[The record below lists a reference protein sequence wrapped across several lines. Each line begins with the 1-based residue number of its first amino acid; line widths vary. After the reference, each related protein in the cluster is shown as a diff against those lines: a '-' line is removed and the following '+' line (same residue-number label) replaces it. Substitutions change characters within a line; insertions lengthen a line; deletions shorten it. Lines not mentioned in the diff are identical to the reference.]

1 MFNKIS
7 NGRKCATFSHRH
19 ELGWGESTKGRGA
32 SPFLSQAAEAAM
44 THGKRRDIRTAIST
58 GSHSSC
64 RLSSSPYKF
73 HHFPHPPPVCSPL
86 FFHPSPIGRPH
97 HPLPFLLFEPCPT
110 VYKVALLNWKPQLC
124 RCYRLSSSSLL
135 VSFLA
140 IEPCLL
146 STPPETSS
154 SPSFGSNPV
163 QDARGWIGCHSWH
176 WLKVA
181 GFIGLA
187 PFFQLLFS
195 TWEEAGLDQKKTWL
209 DESIWIRSLGGK
221 FVCLSLSRAL
231 ITFSGYQRREGITI
245 ASVCFLCFVCGFLI
259 SPSSF
264 LARLDRFRVCFSPL
278 PFLFSSSFLPTFF
291 FNIVM
296 DVEQW
301 ERERERNGN
310 VYVDFAQRLGW

>member
-7 NGRKCATFSHRH
+7 NGRKRATFSHRH

-86 FFHPSPIGRPH
+86 FFHPSRIGRPH
-97 HPLPFLLFEPCPT
+97 HPLPSLLFEPCPT

-209 DESIWIRSLGGK
+209 DESVWIRSLGGK
-221 FVCLSLSRAL
+221 FVCLSLTCFDNFFWLSEEGGDNHRLGLFPVFRLRFSNFSKFLSRSL
-231 ITFSGYQRREGITI
+231 GPFSRVFLSPTFS
-245 ASVCFLCFVCGFLI
+245 
-259 SPSSF
+259 
-264 LARLDRFRVCFSPL
+264 
-278 PFLFSSSFLPTFF
+278 FF
-291 FNIVM
+291 F
-296 DVEQW
+296 
-301 ERERERNGN
+301 
-310 VYVDFAQRLGW
+310 FLSSHLLF